1 MPESGIK
8 VPHARMNLSSFITT
22 KERDLGMGQQK
33 TITHP
38 RKGKHLNRDERIQIE
53 GLLKAKRVPS
63 EIAAL
68 LGRDV
73 RTIERE
79 TKRGTV
85 ERIHT
90 DLSRSAVYSADR
102 GQDVHDLNATAKGPQ
117 LKLGAH
123 YKAVE
128 FIHQQIVEERCSPEV
143 VAHRMDE
150 QKHGCSVCAKTLYS
164 YIDQGLIEGVSNE
177 SLWEKR
183 KRRKRRRKTIVRR
196 SKKHPARRKSIEKR
210 PEEAEERS
218 VFGHWEIDLV
228 VGGKDAAKPVLMT
241 LTERKTRK
249 ILIRKLADKTQQS
262 VLNALAGI
270 ERSMGAGAF
279 RMIFKSITADNGSEF
294 LDVEAMET
302 SALSR
307 KQRTQLFYAHAYASW
322 ERGSNENG
330 TRIIR
335 RFIAKG
341 KDISTFSRERIRQI
355 EEWINNYPRKILQFQ
370 TAEERYIT
378 ELAA

>member
-1 MPESGIK
+1 
-8 VPHARMNLSSFITT
+8 
-22 KERDLGMGQQK
+22 MGQK
-33 TITHP
+33 KVITHP
-38 RKGKHLNRDERIQIE
+38 RKGKHLNRDERIQME
-53 GLLKAKRVPS
+53 GLLNARRPPS
-63 EIAAL
+63 EIAVL

-79 TKRGTV
+79 IKKGAV

-90 DLSRSAVYSADR
+90 DLSRSVVYRADR
-102 GQDVHDLNATAKGPQ
+102 GQDVYDLNATAKGPQ

-123 YKAVE
+123 YKAAE
-128 FIHQQIVEERCSPEV
+128 FIQKQIVEEKCSPEV

-150 QKHGCSVCAKTLYS
+150 QDHGCSVCAKTIYS
-164 YIDQGLIEGVSNE
+164 YIDQGLIDGVSNE

-183 KRRKRRRKTIVRR
+183 KRRKRRRKTLLRR
-196 SKKHPARRKSIEKR
+196 PKKHPARRKSIENR
-210 PEEAEERS
+210 PAEAENRS

-262 VLNALAGI
+262 VLKALAGI

-279 RMIFKSITADNGSEF
+279 RMTFKSITADNGSEF
-294 LDVEAMET
+294 LDTEAMEQ
-302 SALSR
+302 SALSKKR
-307 KQRTQLFYAHAYASW
+307 RTQLFYAHAYSSW

-330 TRIIR
+330 NRMIR

-341 KDISTFSRERIRQI
+341 RDISTFSREQIRQI
-355 EEWINNYPRKILQFQ
+355 EEWINRYPRKILEFQ

>member
-1 MPESGIK
+1 
-8 VPHARMNLSSFITT
+8 
-22 KERDLGMGQQK
+22 MGRQK
-33 TITHP
+33 GITHP

-53 GLLKAKRVPS
+53 GLLKAKQRPA

-79 TKRGTV
+79 IQKGTV

-90 DLSRSAVYSADR
+90 DLSRSEAYNADR
-102 GQDVHDLNATAKGPQ
+102 AQDVHDLNATAKGPQ

-123 YKAVE
+123 YKAAE
-128 FIHQQIVEERCSPEV
+128 FIRDQIVEEQCSPEV
-143 VAHRMDE
+143 VAHRMNVND
-150 QKHGCSVCAKTLYS
+150 HGCTVCAKTLYS
-164 YIDQGLIEGVSNE
+164 YIDQGLIEGVANE

-183 KRRKRRRKTIVRR
+183 KRRKRRRKTLARKA
-196 SKKHPARRKSIEKR
+196 KKHPARRKSIEKR
-210 PEEAEERS
+210 PEEVEGRS

-228 VGGKDAAKPVLMT
+228 VGGKGAAKPVLMT

-249 ILIRKLADKTQQS
+249 TIIRKLPDRTQGS

-270 ERSMGAGAF
+270 ERSMGVGSFRLAF
-279 RMIFKSITADNGSEF
+279 KTITADNGSEF
-294 LDVEAMET
+294 LDAEAMEQ
-302 SALSR
+302 SAFSK
-307 KQRTQLFYAHAYASW
+307 KQRTQLFYAHPYASW

-330 TRIIR
+330 NRMIR

-341 KDISTFSRERIRQI
+341 RDIAEFSRERVRQI
-355 EEWINNYPRKILQFQ
+355 EQWINTYPRKILQFQ

>member
-1 MPESGIK
+1 
-8 VPHARMNLSSFITT
+8 MNLSSFITT
-22 KERDLGMGQQK
+22 KERNIGMGRQNG
-33 TITHP
+33 ITHP

-53 GLLKAKRVPS
+53 GLLKAKKRPA
-63 EIAAL
+63 EMAAL

-79 TKRGTV
+79 IQKGTV

-90 DLSRSAVYSADR
+90 DWSRSAVYNADR

-123 YKAVE
+123 YKAAE
-128 FIHQQIVEERCSPEV
+128 FIRDQVVEEKCSPEV
-143 VAHRMDE
+143 VAHRMNVQD
-150 QKHGCSVCAKTLYS
+150 HGCTVCAKTIYS
-164 YIDQGLIEGVSNE
+164 YIDQGLIAGVSNE

-183 KRRKRRRKTIVRR
+183 IRRKRHRRALVRKP
-196 SKKHPARRKSIEKR
+196 KKCPARRKSIEQR
-210 PEEAEERS
+210 PAEAEDRL

-228 VGGKDAAKPVLMT
+228 VGGKGAAKPVLMT

-249 ILIRKLADKTQQS
+249 LIIRKLPDRTQES
-262 VLNALAGI
+262 VLNALGGL

-279 RMIFKSITADNGSEF
+279 RALFKTITADNGSEF
-294 LDVEAMET
+294 LDVEAMEQ

-307 KQRTQLFYAHAYASW
+307 KQRTRLFYAHAYASW

-330 TRIIR
+330 NRMIR

-341 KDISTFSRERIRQI
+341 RDIATFSRERIRQI
-355 EEWINNYPRKILQFQ
+355 EEWINRYPRKILQFQ
-370 TAEERYIT
+370 SAEERYIT

>member
-1 MPESGIK
+1 
-8 VPHARMNLSSFITT
+8 
-22 KERDLGMGQQK
+22 MGQQK
-33 TITHP
+33 TNTHP
-38 RKGKHLNRDERIQIE
+38 RKGKHLTRRERIQIE
-53 GLLKAKRVPS
+53 GLLRAKQKPS
-63 EIAAL
+63 EIASL

-79 TKRGTV
+79 IKRGAV

-90 DLSRSAVYSADR
+90 DLSRSEVYNADR

-123 YKAVE
+123 YKAAK
-128 FIHQQIVEERCSPEV
+128 FIQKQIVEEMCSPEV
-143 VAHRMDE
+143 VARRMDE

-164 YIDQGLIEGVSNE
+164 YIDQGLIDGVSNE

-183 KRRKRRRKTIVRR
+183 KRRKRRRKTILRR
-196 SKKHPARRKSIEKR
+196 PKKHPARRKSIEKR
-210 PEEAEERS
+210 PEEVEDRS

-241 LTERKTRK
+241 LIERKTRK

-262 VLNALAGI
+262 VLKALAGI
-270 ERSMGAGAF
+270 ERSMGVEAF
-279 RMIFKSITADNGSEF
+279 RQVFKTITADNGSEF
-294 LDVEAMET
+294 LDVEAMEQ
-302 SALSR
+302 SALSK
-307 KQRTQLFYAHAYASW
+307 KQRTQLFYAHPYASW

-330 TRIIR
+330 NRMIR

-341 KDISTFSRERIRQI
+341 RDISMFSRERIRQI

-370 TAEERYIT
+370 SAEERYIT